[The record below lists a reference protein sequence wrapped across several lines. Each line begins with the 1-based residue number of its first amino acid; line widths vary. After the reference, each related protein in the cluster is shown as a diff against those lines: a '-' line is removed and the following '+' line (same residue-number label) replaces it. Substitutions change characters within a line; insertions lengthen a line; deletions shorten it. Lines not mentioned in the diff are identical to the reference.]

1 MKACAGAVERLDLHC
16 PECRSIAEV
25 DHHGEGM

>member
-1 MKACAGAVERLDLHC
+1 MKAWGDAAERLDLHC